1 MNVLKIITR
10 LKALHL
16 YHLID
21 NDDDYKTSEQ
31 KMMNPE
37 IMSSINNNVITDDEA
52 LSMAN
57 DIFLEFIENMT

>member
-21 NDDDYKTSEQ
+21 NDGDYQQFEQ

-37 IMSSINNNVITDDEA
+37 IMSNINNNVITDDEA

-57 DIFLEFIENMT
+57 DIF